1 MSVTAIEGV
10 VAAGRVPTW
19 IIPAAQVSADPAV
32 GSWSVPL
39 ATLTAT
45 TSIKIDC
52 HYDFGDVSV
61 TRTPQ
66 TKSRQRACQVIAET
80 IDIGETIDV
89 TISAVYDQQEDMAED
104 VNAAYAALPTGA
116 SVYIAQAFGWPSA
129 TDPDSTTVID
139 LIKGT
144 VQRRQ
149 KSQPA
154 SAEEDLKFM
163 ATISASAYFED
174 VPMSEGTTTTTTT
187 AGG

>member
-10 VAAGRVPTW
+10 VAAGRVPTFV
-19 IIPAAQVSADPAV
+19 IPAASITADPV
-32 GSWSVPL
+32 TGTWSIPL
-39 ATLTAT
+39 AALTGAT
-45 TSIKIDC
+45 TVKIDC

-66 TKSRQRACQVIAET
+66 TKSRQRACQIIAET

-89 TISAVYDQQEDMAED
+89 TISAVYDQQEASSED
-104 VNAAYAALPTGA
+104 VNEAYAALPESSA
-116 SVYIAQAFGWPSA
+116 VYIAQAFGWDSA
-129 TDPDSTTVID
+129 VTPTTATKID

-149 KSQPA
+149 KNQPA
-154 SAEEDLKFM
+154 SADEDLKFT

-174 VPMSEGTTTTTTT
+174 VALT
-187 AGG
+187 AA

>member
-19 IIPAAQVSADPAV
+19 IIPAASITADPV
-32 GSWSVPL
+32 TGTWEIP
-39 ATLTAT
+39 LTALTGGT
-45 TSIKIDC
+45 TVKIDC
-52 HYDFGDVSV
+52 HYDFGDVTV

-80 IDIGETIDV
+80 IDVGETIEV
-89 TISAVYDQQEDMAED
+89 TISAVYDQQEDMNDD
-104 VNAAYAALPTGA
+104 VNEAYAALPEGSA
-116 SVYIAQAFGWPSA
+116 VYLAQAFGWD
-129 TDPDSTTVID
+129 TTETPDATTVVD

-149 KSQPA
+149 KNQPTMA
-154 SAEEDLKFM
+154 DEDLKFT

-174 VPMSEGTTTTTTT
+174 V
-187 AGG
+187 ALDDGGSA

>member
-1 MSVTAIEGV
+1 MSTTAIEGV

-19 IIPAAQVSADPAV
+19 IIPAASITADPV
-32 GSWSVPL
+32 TGTWSIPL
-39 ATLTAT
+39 AALTGVT
-45 TSIKIDC
+45 TVKIDC

-66 TKSRQRACQVIAET
+66 TKSRQRACQLIAET

-89 TISAVYDQQEDMAED
+89 TISAVFDQQEAMSED
-104 VNAAYAALPTGA
+104 VNEAYAALPEGSA
-116 SVYIAQAFGWPSA
+116 VYLAQAFGWDSA
-129 TDPDSTTVID
+129 TTPDATTVID

-149 KSQPA
+149 KNQPA
-154 SAEEDLKFM
+154 SADEDLKFT

-174 VPMSEGTTTTTTT
+174 VALT
-187 AGG
+187 AA

>member
-19 IIPAAQVSADPAV
+19 IIPAASISADPVTAT
-32 GSWSVPL
+32 WSVPL
-39 ATLTAT
+39 AALTGGT
-45 TSIKIDC
+45 TVKIDC
-52 HYDFGDVSV
+52 HYDFGDVTVS
-61 TRTPQ
+61 RTPQ

-89 TISAVYDQQEDMAED
+89 TISAVYDQQEAASED
-104 VNAAYAALPTGA
+104 VNEAYAALPAGA
-116 SVYIAQAFGWPSA
+116 SVYIAQAFGWDSA
-129 TDPDSTTVID
+129 VTPTTATKID

-154 SAEEDLKFM
+154 SADEDLKFTS
-163 ATISASAYFED
+163 TISASAYFED
-174 VPMSEGTTTTTTT
+174 VSLT
-187 AGG
+187 AA

>member
-19 IIPAAQVSADPAV
+19 IIPAASITADPTPGA
-32 GSWSVPL
+32 GTWDIPL
-39 ATLTAT
+39 AALTGGT
-45 TSIKIDC
+45 TVKIDC

-66 TKSRQRACQVIAET
+66 TKSRQRACQIVAET

-89 TISAVYDQQEDMAED
+89 TISAVYDQQEALTED
-104 VNAAYAALPTGA
+104 VNEAYAALPEGA
-116 SVYIAQAFGWPSA
+116 SVYLAQAFGWDSA
-129 TDPDSTTVID
+129 TTPTVATKVD

-149 KSQPA
+149 KNQPA
-154 SAEEDLKFM
+154 TSEEDLKFT

-174 VPMSEGTTTTTTT
+174 V
-187 AGG
+187 AVAAA